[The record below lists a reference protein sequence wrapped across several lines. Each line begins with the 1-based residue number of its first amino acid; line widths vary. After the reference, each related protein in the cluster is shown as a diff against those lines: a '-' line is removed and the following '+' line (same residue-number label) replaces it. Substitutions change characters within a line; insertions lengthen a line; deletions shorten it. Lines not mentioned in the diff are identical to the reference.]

1 MKSKLYKNRNC
12 LWNTAWNNNAC
23 ICDNFIVLHTQCNIK
38 FIKKNSFQF
47 DLTTDMVATEVGP
60 GDYFE
65 VKPVIY
71 NAATE
76 DMYVFIQV
84 DMPTIGDR
92 TLYSFNVDSD
102 WSPVSIN
109 GGTVVY
115 AYAGSEMTT
124 LQPGDYTSSFTEKM
138 TMNDI
143 SYAEYA
149 VIDDINVTITG
160 YAIGTKEI
168 SMEPVEAWN
177 QCKGIEESLQ
187 VDISP

>member
-1 MKSKLYKNRNC
+1 MLVYAITSLFYTHSVTSNLSKK
-12 LWNTAWNNNAC
+12 T
-23 ICDNFIVLHTQCNIK
+23 V
-38 FIKKNSFQF
+38 FQF

-71 NAATE
+71 NVATE

-177 QCKGIEESLQ
+177 QCKRIEESL
-187 VDISP
+187 